1 MQRRFHFAA
10 SIAAIAVYGFSSAAF
25 AQSTGSVDF
34 EEEIIV
40 TGARADTGVAGAV
53 NPDSTKAKAVLTQE
67 FLSKQGAGQS
77 VLDSINTIPGV
88 NFQNNDAYGSS
99 GGTLN
104 IRGFSSDRISLT
116 FDGIPL
122 NDSGNYAIFSN
133 QQITPELIDNVNVN
147 LGATDVDSPT
157 AAAVG
162 GTVNLRTLTP
172 SHDFG
177 LLGSGTIGDFKMGRG
192 FAKIESGDLTSGG
205 LRMWVAGEYV
215 KYRNPFNNY
224 GKMSKK
230 QLNAKI
236 YQPIGSDG
244 DFVSLAG
251 HYNQNRNNF
260 FGSLP
265 LRWDASPT
273 RIVGPNSANR
283 FPMNS
288 GERKYNIN
296 FPCTVDVAQPGVA
309 DTPAPAPANQ
319 ASCGTEFDRR
329 YNPSNTGNFRMASK
343 FTLAQ
348 GLTFTF
354 EPSYQFVKANGGGTV
369 TAREGFRDIDPTA
382 VVNNQSG
389 YLGGNPFFGRD
400 INGDGDILDQVNVI
414 APSHTNTKRIGVI
427 ANLKYELNE
436 QNTIRLSYTLDRAR
450 HRQTGEVGLLQTNG
464 EPFDVFPVNSGQADN
479 TGKILQK
486 RDRLSYAILNQV
498 SAEYTGKFMDENLVV
513 NLGARLPFFKRDLNQ
528 NCFTSS
534 AAGFVECFG
543 KDAGREA
550 IAATANPYVVN
561 STTGIPTGW
570 AAPQQRIY
578 NYKKFLP
585 NLGLR
590 YKFTPDVS
598 VFASFAKGLQVPG
611 TDPLYNSIF
620 FPSANAKTKP
630 LPETTD
636 SYELGMR
643 VKSRGIEAQAS
654 GWMTQYQNRLASAYD
669 ADLDTNVYRNLGNV
683 KKWGLDASLG
693 GKVTSMLEARLF
705 LSVNNS
711 KIKDNVAIGENT
723 DGTPIYALTAGKRE
737 SGSPNASFG
746 GEFNFDMGAIEFN
759 LNAKRTGRRAIY
771 DTGDAIF
778 TGAFVPF
785 GAKTSTNG
793 TPASPAA
800 PTQIFGAYAPAYWL
814 LNASARLHLESLG
827 MGFNDKSFL
836 QLNVYNLADQFYV
849 GGFGGGLV
857 QANTF
862 SKTTGQ
868 STYGATPFVQ
878 IGAPRTVSLTA
889 SFGF

>member
-1 MQRRFHFAA
+1 MKGRFYFAA
-10 SIAAIAVYGFSSAAF
+10 SIAAIGASSFSATAY

-34 EEEIIV
+34 EEEIVV
-40 TGARADTGVAGAV
+40 TGTRGDKGVAGAIA
-53 NPDSTKAKAVLTQE
+53 PDSTKAKAVLTQE

-77 VLDSINTIPGV
+77 VLNSINTIPGV

-133 QQITPELIDNVNVN
+133 QQISPELIDNVNVN

-172 SHDFG
+172 SNDFG
-177 LLGSGTIGDFKMGRG
+177 FIGSGSAGDYRFGRG
-192 FAKIESGDLTSGG
+192 FAKLETGELTSGG
-205 LRMWVAGEYV
+205 LRAWVAGELV
-215 KYRNPFNNY
+215 KYNNPFNNY

-236 YQPIGSDG
+236 YQPIGGDG
-244 DFVSLAG
+244 DFISLAG

-265 LRWDASPT
+265 LREDATAT
-273 RIVGPNSANR
+273 RVVGPNGANR
-283 FPMNS
+283 FPRS
-288 GERKYNIN
+288 TDERKYNIN
-296 FPCTVDVAQPGVA
+296 FPCLMDVAQAGVA
-309 DTPAPAPANQ
+309 DTIAPAPLNQ

-329 YNPSNTGNFRMASK
+329 YNPSNTGNVRLASK

-354 EPSYQFVKANGGGTV
+354 EPSFQYVKANGGGTV

-400 INGDGDILDQVNVI
+400 INGDGDVLDQVTVV
-414 APSHTNTKRIGVI
+414 APSQTQTKRIGVI

-436 QNTIRLSYTLDRAR
+436 QNTIRLSYTLDNAR
-450 HRQTGEVGLLQTNG
+450 HRQTGEVGLLNNQG
-464 EPFDVFPVNSGQADN
+464 EPLDVFPVNAGQADN

-498 SAEYTGKFMDENLVV
+498 SAEYTGKFMEESLIV
-513 NLGARLPFFKRDLNQ
+513 NLGARLPFFKRELNQ

-543 KDAGREA
+543 NDPTREG
-550 IAATANPYVVN
+550 IAKTANPYVVN
-561 STTGIPTGW
+561 ATTGVPTGW
-570 AAPQQRIY
+570 ALPQQRIY

-598 VFASFAKGLQVPG
+598 VFASFAQGLQVPG

-620 FPSANAKTKP
+620 FPSSNPKTKP

-636 SYELGMR
+636 SYELGLR

-654 GWMTQYQNRLASAYD
+654 GWLTQYQNRLASAYD
-669 ADLDTNVYRNLGNV
+669 ADLDANVYRNLGNV
-683 KKWGLDASLG
+683 KKWGLDASVA
-693 GKVTSMLEARLF
+693 GKVSSMLTARVF

-723 DGTPIYALTAGKRE
+723 DGTPIFAMTAGKRE
-737 SGSPNASFG
+737 AGSPNVSFG
-746 GEFNFDMGAIEFN
+746 GDFNFDTGPIEFN
-759 LNAKRTGRRAIY
+759 LNAKRTGRRSIY
-771 DTGDAIF
+771 DNGAATF
-778 TGAFVPF
+778 TGAFIPL
-785 GAKTSTNG
+785 GAKTSTG
-793 TPASPAA
+793 GVPVTPAA
-800 PTQIFGAYAPAYWL
+800 PAQIFGAYAPGYWL
-814 LNASARLHLESLG
+814 LNASARLHLEDLG

-836 QLNVYNLADQFYV
+836 QLNVYNLTDQFYV

-857 QANTF
+857 QANTYN
-862 SKTTGQ
+862 KTTGL
-868 STYGATPFVQ
+868 STYGNPNFVQ
-878 IGAPRTVSLTA
+878 IGAPRTVSVTA
-889 SFGF
+889 VFGF